1 MRYGLPVE
9 DVAMLALARFCTH
22 NGCGLRRVVIQGL
35 WRRALDHGEI
45 RSFGCGVAADQA
57 AIAKQSARGSA
68 SGRSARAERHFL
80 RSAHRLSVARF
91 AGAVWTVHDGLQSF
105 QSLGQG
111 RHLAQDIRGIRG
123 KIATIASADRFLDR
137 ARPPTRRRR
146 KKGGEDHAIGRSRGG
161 LSTKIHAVVGN
172 HGLPLRL
179 LLTAG
184 QTHDQRA
191 VEPLLATLP
200 PNADVVGDRAYDSNR
215 VLSIIERAG
224 ARANIP
230 TDARRLVQRSVDRD
244 LYRKRNLIERF
255 FCKLKHFRRIATRFD
270 KLARNFLAAVMLAS
284 TRLWIRAYESTT

>member
-1 MRYGLPVE
+1 M
-9 DVAMLALARFCTH
+9 
-22 NGCGLRRVVIQGL
+22 
-35 WRRALDHGEI
+35 
-45 RSFGCGVAADQA
+45 
-57 AIAKQSARGSA
+57 
-68 SGRSARAERHFL
+68 
-80 RSAHRLSVARF
+80 
-91 AGAVWTVHDGLQSF
+91 
-105 QSLGQG
+105 
-111 RHLAQDIRGIRG
+111 
-123 KIATIASADRFLDR
+123 
-137 ARPPTRRRR
+137 
-146 KKGGEDHAIGRSRGG
+146 
-161 LSTKIHAVVGN
+161 
-172 HGLPLRL
+172 